1 VRTNGY
7 RTSQAVPE
15 NETLFRAALEE
26 VFAQEFPRLFRFLDR
41 LSGDPDQASDTAQEA
56 FARLLRRGAMPDSPQ
71 AWLFT
76 VALNLLRNTRATR
89 ARRRRLLSDS
99 RSRQAHSDPGPPPDR
114 VVGAEETRSQVR
126 GALDRIPARDRDLL
140 LLRAEGL
147 GYREI
152 ARTLD
157 LNEASVGTLLARAKK
172 AFLQAYEGEFDA
184 H

>member
-1 VRTNGY
+1 M
-7 RTSQAVPE
+7 QAVRE

-41 LSGDPDQASDTAQEA
+41 ISGDPDQASDTAQEA
-56 FARLLRRGAMPDSPQ
+56 FTRLLRRGTMPDSPR

-89 ARRRRLLSDS
+89 ARRRRLLSES
-99 RSRQAHSDPGPPPDR
+99 RSRQALSDPAPQPDR
-114 VVGAEETRSQVR
+114 GVGAENVRGQVR
-126 GALDRIPARDRDLL
+126 GALNRIPDRDRDLL
-140 LLRAEGL
+140 LLRAEGM

-172 AFLQAYEGEFDA
+172 AFLRAYEGELDA
-184 H
+184 P